1 MSRVVCVKS
10 NENTRRSTFHFRL
23 DRTIAFFFF
32 EISILID
39 PLDDY

>member
-23 DRTIAFFFF
+23 EPLPFFF